1 MKLLNSL
8 LVLTMSLSLFAQVQL
23 GADIDGEAAYDE
35 SGWSVSLS
43 NDGTIVAIAAP
54 FNSGNGLE
62 AGHVRVYGYS
72 NGSWSQLGADIDGEA
87 AGDYSGASVSLSD
100 DGTIVAIG
108 APFNSGSDTGSGHV
122 RVYEYASGAWS
133 QLGADID
140 GEAAGDKSGISV
152 SLSDDGTIMA
162 IGAFNNSNGNGTDAG
177 HVRVYQ
183 YASGSWSQLG
193 SDIDGEGA
201 VDYSGNSVSLS
212 DDGTIVAIG
221 APNNS
226 GSGISSGH
234 VRVYGYSNG
243 SWSQLGADIDA
254 EAADDLSGQSVSLS
268 DDGTIV
274 AIGAY
279 GNDGNGSW
287 SGHVRVYGYS
297 NGSWSQIGADIDGE
311 AAGDRSGYS
320 VSLSDDGTIV
330 AIGAAYNG
338 GNGSYAGHVRVYQY
352 ASGAWSQLGADI
364 DGGAVNDYSGFSVSL
379 SDDGITVAIG
389 APHNGGSANTGQVR
403 VYERASGVGIE
414 ETSSLNLTSLKPNP
428 NNGHFRIQ
436 VAQEQ
441 VGSTYRIVDFLGRI
455 IETGTITKPSQDFDL
470 SNNSKGLYRVQ
481 VSNEKASKTLNVVI
495 Q

>member
-8 LVLTMSLSLFAQVQL
+8 LVLTMSLSLFSQVQL
-23 GADIDGEAAYDE
+23 GADIDGEAAGDQ
-35 SGWSVSLS
+35 SGYSVSLS
-43 NDGTIVAIAAP
+43 DDGIIVAIGARY
-54 FNSGNGLE
+54 NDGNGSWS
-62 AGHVRVYGYS
+62 GHVRVYEYFH
-72 NGSWSQLGADIDGEA
+72 GSWSQLGADIDGEA
-87 AGDYSGASVSLSD
+87 AGDQTGYSVSLSD

-108 APFNSGSDTGSGHV
+108 APSNDGNGSYAGHV
-122 RVYEYASGAWS
+122 RVYEYSNGSWS

-320 VSLSDDGTIV
+320 VSL
-330 AIGAAYNG
+330 
-338 GNGSYAGHVRVYQY
+338 
-352 ASGAWSQLGADI
+352 L
-364 DGGAVNDYSGFSVSL
+364 SL
-379 SDDGITVAIG
+379 IHISEPTR
-389 APHNGGSANTGQVR
+389 P
-403 VYERASGVGIE
+403 Y
-414 ETSSLNLTSLKPNP
+414 
-428 NNGHFRIQ
+428 
-436 VAQEQ
+436 
-441 VGSTYRIVDFLGRI
+441 
-455 IETGTITKPSQDFDL
+455 
-470 SNNSKGLYRVQ
+470 
-481 VSNEKASKTLNVVI
+481 
-495 Q
+495 